1 LSEKQGL
8 TSNGDKLYF
17 MAINVEDFYR
27 KYGPMVLRR
36 CRSILKHEEA
46 ALDAM
51 QDVFVK
57 ILKKEKDLTGDSPSS
72 LLYVTATNVCLN
84 ILRSRDRR
92 PETTDNSILDII
104 AGADDPEERV
114 LTNMFLE
121 KLFKNEKVSTRT
133 IAMLHYV
140 DGFTLEETA
149 EQVGMSVSG
158 IRKRLRVLRKNGL
171 ELIKDKTGD
180 TKLSEIRSYS
190 NKEV

>member
-1 LSEKQGL
+1 
-8 TSNGDKLYF
+8 

-36 CRSILKHEEA
+36 CRSILKNEEA

-57 ILKKEKDLTGDSPSS
+57 ILKREKDLKGDSPSS

-84 ILRSRDRR
+84 ILRSRERK
-92 PETTDNSILDII
+92 PEITDNSILDII
-104 AGADDPEERV
+104 AGVDDHEERFI
-114 LTNMFLE
+114 TNMFIE
-121 KLFKNEKVSTRT
+121 NIFRNEKISTRT

-149 EQVGMSVSG
+149 DQVGMSVSG

-171 ELIKDKTGD
+171 ELRQENRRYN
-180 TKLSEIRSYS
+180 L
-190 NKEV
+190 

>member
-1 LSEKQGL
+1 
-8 TSNGDKLYF
+8 

-36 CRSILKHEEA
+36 CRSILKNEDA

-57 ILKKEKDLTGDSPSS
+57 ILKREKDLNSDSPSS

-84 ILRSRDRR
+84 VLRSQSRKK
-92 PETTDNSILDII
+92 ETTDNSMLETIV
-104 AGADDPEERV
+104 GTDDPEERV
-114 LTNMFLE
+114 LRKIFLE
-121 KLFKNEKVSTRT
+121 KLFANEKVSTRT

-171 ELIKDKTGD
+171 EL
-180 TKLSEIRSYS
+180 
-190 NKEV
+190 KEV

>member
-1 LSEKQGL
+1 
-8 TSNGDKLYF
+8 

-36 CRSILKHEEA
+36 CRSILKDEEA
-46 ALDAM
+46 SLDAM

-57 ILKKEKDLTGDSPSS
+57 ILKKEKDLNSESPSS
-72 LLYVTATNVCLN
+72 LLYITATNVCLN
-84 ILRSRDRR
+84 ILRSRDRK
-92 PETTDNSILDII
+92 PEAADNSILDII
-104 AGADDPEERV
+104 AGTDDPEERV
-114 LTNMFLE
+114 VA
-121 KLFKNEKVSTRT
+121 KLFIERIFKNEKISTRT

-171 ELIKDKTGD
+171 EL
-180 TKLSEIRSYS
+180 
-190 NKEV
+190 KEV

>member
-1 LSEKQGL
+1 
-8 TSNGDKLYF
+8 
-17 MAINVEDFYR
+17 MAINIEDFYR

-36 CRSILKHEEA
+36 CRSILKNEEA

-57 ILKKEKDLTGDSPSS
+57 ILKREKVLNGNSPSS
-72 LLYVTATNVCLN
+72 LLYITATNVCLN
-84 ILRSRDRR
+84 ILRSSERKR
-92 PETTDNSILDII
+92 ETTDNSVLEIL
-104 AGADDPEERV
+104 ASTYDPEERI
-114 LTNMFLE
+114 LAQIFLD

-149 EQVGMSVSG
+149 EHVGMSVSG

-171 ELIKDKTGD
+171 EL
-180 TKLSEIRSYS
+180 
-190 NKEV
+190 KEV

>member
-1 LSEKQGL
+1 
-8 TSNGDKLYF
+8 

-36 CRSILKHEEA
+36 CRSILKNEEA

-57 ILKKEKDLTGDSPSS
+57 ILKRESVLNSNSPSS

-84 ILRSRDRR
+84 VLRSRERR
-92 PETTDNSILDII
+92 PEANDNSILDII
-104 AGADDPEERV
+104 SGADDPEERV
-114 LTNMFLE
+114 LTNMFID
-121 KLFKNEKVSTRT
+121 KLFSHEKISTRT

-158 IRKRLRVLRKNGL
+158 IRKRLRVLRKKGL
-171 ELIKDKTGD
+171 ELKN
-180 TKLSEIRSYS
+180 E
-190 NKEV
+190 NMEV

>member
-1 LSEKQGL
+1 
-8 TSNGDKLYF
+8 
-17 MAINVEDFYR
+17 MAIDVEDFYR

-36 CRSILKHEEA
+36 CRSILKDEEA

-57 ILKKEKDLTGDSPSS
+57 ILKKENDLHSNSPSS
-72 LLYVTATNVCLN
+72 LLYITATNVCLN
-84 ILRSRDRR
+84 IIRSRDRK
-92 PETTDNSILDII
+92 PEAVDNSVLGII
-104 AGADDPEERV
+104 ASADNPEEKAIARI
-114 LTNMFLE
+114 FLE
-121 KLFKNEKVSTRT
+121 NLFKNEKVSTRT

-171 ELIKDKTGD
+171 ELI
-180 TKLSEIRSYS
+180 
-190 NKEV
+190 

>member
-1 LSEKQGL
+1 
-8 TSNGDKLYF
+8 
-17 MAINVEDFYR
+17 MAVNVEDFYR

-36 CRSILKHEEA
+36 CRSILKDEEA

-57 ILKKEKDLTGDSPSS
+57 ILKKERELTSDSPSS
-72 LLYVTATNVCLN
+72 LLYITATNVCLN
-84 ILRSRDRR
+84 ILKSRKRR
-92 PETTDNSILDII
+92 PETVDNSILDII
-104 AGADDPEERV
+104 SGRDYPEEKV
-114 LTNMFLE
+114 MAKIFLE
-121 KLFKNEKVSTRT
+121 KLFKNEKISTRT

-171 ELIKDKTGD
+171 ELKRDKMGD
-180 TKLSEIRSYS
+180 TQVSGTHS
-190 NKEV
+190 